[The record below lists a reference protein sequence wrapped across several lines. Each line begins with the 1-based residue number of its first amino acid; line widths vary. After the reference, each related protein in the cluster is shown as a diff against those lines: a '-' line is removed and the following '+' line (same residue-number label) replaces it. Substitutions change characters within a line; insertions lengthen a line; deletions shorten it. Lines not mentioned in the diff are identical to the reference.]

1 MAQVRIATAADIDA
15 CASLLEV
22 LFGQEAEF
30 TPQHEIQARSLKL
43 ILEQPET
50 GRILVCEENGG
61 ILGMVLLLFTISTAL
76 GGRVALLEDMVVLP
90 ESRRKGIGAMLIQ
103 QALLDAESAG
113 CLRVTLLT
121 DHDNTAGHEFYS
133 NAGFRHSPMVVFRKQ
148 LKAGE

>member
-90 ESRRKGIGAMLIQ
+90 ESRRKGIGAMLI
-103 QALLDAESAG
+103 
-113 CLRVTLLT
+113 
-121 DHDNTAGHEFYS
+121 
-133 NAGFRHSPMVVFRKQ
+133 
-148 LKAGE
+148 